1 MYYKIKDMNIIIKL
15 TETEFDEKFTL
26 IKNHIDDNAS
36 FDGNMFET
44 YGEELEFV
52 KQMAKQNRV
61 ITIIESDEDC
71 EEDEEGFI
79 TPNMYYVS
87 GMHHV
92 NRIGYLITEHPF
104 IFEFE
109 CLID

>member
-1 MYYKIKDMNIIIKL
+1 MNTIIKL
-15 TETEFDEKFTL
+15 TETEFDDKFTL
-26 IKNHIDDNAS
+26 IKNHIDDNAA

-61 ITIIESDEDC
+61 ITIIESDEGCD
-71 EEDEEGFI
+71 EDEDGFV
-79 TPNMYYVS
+79 TPKMYYVS
-87 GMHHV
+87 GMHFV
-92 NRIGYLITEHPF
+92 NRIGYLISEQPF
-104 IFEFE
+104 IFDFE